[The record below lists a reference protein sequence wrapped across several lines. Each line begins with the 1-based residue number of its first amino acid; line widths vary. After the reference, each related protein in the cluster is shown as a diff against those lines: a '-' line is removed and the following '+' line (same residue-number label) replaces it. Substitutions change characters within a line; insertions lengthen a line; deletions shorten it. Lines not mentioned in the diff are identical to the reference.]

1 MADIMISNHEIANI
15 TRDIRI
21 ACDTAMNTV
30 NGERYNNDGWRL
42 MVHSAYCWKKKGAEG
57 SVPLYLFM

>member
-1 MADIMISNHEIANI
+1 MADIMISNHEIADI

-42 MVHSAYCWKKKGAEG
+42 MVHSAYC
-57 SVPLYLFM
+57 